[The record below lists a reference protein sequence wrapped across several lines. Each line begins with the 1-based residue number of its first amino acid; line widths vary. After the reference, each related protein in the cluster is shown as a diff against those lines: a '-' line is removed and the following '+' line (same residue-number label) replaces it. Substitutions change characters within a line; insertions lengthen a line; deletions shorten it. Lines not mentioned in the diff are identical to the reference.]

1 MEELKENNDLIL
13 FENNKI
19 RRQLFNGEWFYS
31 VVDIIDILTES
42 TDANAYWRKLK
53 QRLSEEGN
61 ESVTNCHG
69 FKMTAK
75 DGKKRQPDCANRET
89 IFRIIQSVPSPNAE
103 PFKLWFARLAEERIQ
118 EIIDP
123 SIAIERARQT
133 YIKKGYDEEWTN
145 TRIKGIGARN
155 DLTNEWKNRGATSSK
170 DYCILTDEIS
180 KGTFGITTGQHKAL
194 KKIGKQN
201 LRDNMSAMKLA
212 LMTLAEVTTTEIH
225 RTNDSQGMKELKE
238 DAKDGG
244 EIASITRKNIER
256 KLGKTVVTSKNA
268 KDFKTDKKALNK
280 QDTKKHKNNP
290 IDK

>member
-31 VVDIIDILTES
+31 IVDIIEILTES
-42 TDANAYWRKLK
+42 KDANAYWRKLK
-53 QRLSEEGN
+53 QRLNEEGN
-61 ESVTNCHG
+61 ESVTNCHEL
-69 FKMTAK
+69 KIPSKK
-75 DGKKRQPDCANRET
+75 DGKKYKTDCASRET

-133 YIKKGYDEEWTN
+133 YIRKGYDEEWTN
-145 TRIKGIGARN
+145 TRIKGIVARN
-155 DLTNEWKNRGATSSK
+155 DLTNEWKNRVATSSK
-170 DYCILTDEIS
+170 DFGILTDEIS

-201 LRDNMSAMKLA
+201 LRDNMSAMELA

-225 RTNDSQGMKELKE
+225 KTNDSQGMKELRK

-244 EIASITRKNIER
+244 EIASITRQNIER

-268 KDFKTDKKALNK
+268 KDFKTDKKAVNK
-280 QDTKKHKNNP
+280 RIRKNR
-290 IDK
+290 